1 MCLGLSSVGD
11 ISTKYVY
18 IISKVY
24 ICKKYCVDGSGKN
37 IALKYEV
44 NSNFIKKYKVHKIK
58 KISENIFARKQFEKY
73 FEKTEKN
80 ILEKIY
86 YRVFNG

>member
-1 MCLGLSSVGD
+1 MKK
-11 ISTKYVY
+11 ISLNSYKSAYL
-18 IISKVY
+18 
-24 ICKKYCVDGSGKN
+24 
-37 IALKYEV
+37 LKYEV